1 MQSNTAYS
9 LPFFFAEDALNNGL
23 SLDSIKG
30 LLEATECAMAAP
42 LSTKLCVEFLVDLY
56 QLDQFTDN
64 QQRTIAYSHVS
75 GATFKSI

>member
-1 MQSNTAYS
+1 
-9 LPFFFAEDALNNGL
+9 
-23 SLDSIKG
+23 
-30 LLEATECAMAAP
+30 MAAP